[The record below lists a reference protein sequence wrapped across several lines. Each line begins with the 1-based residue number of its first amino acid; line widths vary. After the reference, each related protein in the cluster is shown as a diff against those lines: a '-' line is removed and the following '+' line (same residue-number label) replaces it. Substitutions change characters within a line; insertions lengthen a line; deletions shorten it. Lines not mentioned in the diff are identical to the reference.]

1 MSLFETL
8 ARKHGRLVDGLAGA
22 VDEKEE
28 EGFTEV
34 SEAVQDAAVLEE
46 VDYPFSKGSILL
58 SLCIFRSYGWCWR

>member
-22 VDEKEE
+22 IDEREE

-46 VDYPFSKGSILL
+46 VD
-58 SLCIFRSYGWCWR
+58 